1 MDATECPPC
10 LLTTDTYAP
19 PPTTP
24 LIQRYVGKLLLK
36 NEAEELDKV
45 RAAAEDTVSQQFEE
59 IRAFGATRGE
69 PPRGGGGGGG
79 GPAADEGLCDREHAA
94 CVSCLGDTKD
104 ALKCAESIRAYVSCA
119 NRLVQEA

>member
-1 MDATECPPC
+1 M

-19 PPTTP
+19 PPHHP
-24 LIQRYVGKLLLK
+24 AQRYVGKLLLK

-59 IRAFGATRGE
+59 IRAFGAIRGE
-69 PPRGGGGGGG
+69 PPRGGGGGG